1 MCFVYSRKDVSRNF
15 EVVSDK
21 NCVGFCW
28 NFKNVH
34 NNNNHHFKT
43 IYFIIQIEVTMV
55 NFNRRKY
62 RIVN

>member
-21 NCVGFCW
+21 NCVGFRW
-28 NFKNVH
+28 TFKNDNNFKR
-34 NNNNHHFKT
+34 
-43 IYFIIQIEVTMV
+43 FIFYNTMV
-55 NFNRRKY
+55 NLNCAKY